1 MKKGKLFEGDVL
13 LIMETFQNAT
23 LEDGRA
29 VCEACLFELIT
40 EAIKD
45 PTKIKSGVYEG
56 APVKIN
62 KVFSGDV
69 KKYKVFLLDPDSGE
83 VRKVEFGKMNGKSNG
98 KSKPRK
104 FRTVHRC
111 GDNSDL
117 SNSWS
122 CLNNS

>member
-1 MKKGKLFEGDVL
+1 MRKGKLFEGDAL

-23 LEDGRA
+23 LENGRA

-40 EAIKD
+40 ESIENPSIIK
-45 PTKIKSGVYEG
+45 PGIYNKE
-56 APVKIN
+56 PVKIN
-62 KVFSGDV
+62 KVLSGDI
-69 KKYKVFLLDPDSGE
+69 KKYKVFLIDPETGE
-83 VRKVEFGKMNGKSNG
+83 TKKVEFGKKNDNNNE

-111 GDNSDL
+111 GENSDL

-122 CLNNS
+122 CLK